1 MKMVEESDRIWDN
14 IDNLNKTRSDHC
26 VRITT
31 LEQDHLWRDKSKA
44 NKVTYLLT
52 GIIVLQFLFL
62 AWDKIW

>member
-1 MKMVEESDRIWDN
+1 MKMVEESERIWGALDGH
-14 IDNLNKTRSDHC
+14 DERLLDHC
-26 VRITT
+26 KRITT